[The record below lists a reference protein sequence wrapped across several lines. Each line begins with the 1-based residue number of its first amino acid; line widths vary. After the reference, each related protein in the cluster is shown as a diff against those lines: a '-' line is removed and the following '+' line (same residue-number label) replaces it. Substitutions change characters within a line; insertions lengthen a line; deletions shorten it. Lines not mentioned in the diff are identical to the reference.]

1 MKKLYLQAFPKSE
14 RKPFR
19 LMRKKAREGVM
30 ELLVIHEKKELLGL
44 AITARYKDMVLL
56 DYFAV
61 ETGHR
66 GKKIGSCALELLKQR
81 YKDCRF
87 MLEIELPETEGP
99 GQDLRIRRKQFY
111 LRNGMKETGIKV
123 CLFLVPMEL
132 LTDGKAVS
140 FEEYYALYEHT
151 IGPAFARKVE
161 RLAEKKGDAES

>member
-44 AITARYKDMVLL
+44 AITVRYKDMVLL

-66 GKKIGSCALELLKQR
+66 GKKIGSCALELLKQQICEP
-81 YKDCRF
+81 YNMKS
-87 MLEIELPETEGP
+87 LVGYLH
-99 GQDLRIRRKQFY
+99 IRVILSVQS
-111 LRNGMKETGIKV
+111 
-123 CLFLVPMEL
+123 C
-132 LTDGKAVS
+132 
-140 FEEYYALYEHT
+140 
-151 IGPAFARKVE
+151 
-161 RLAEKKGDAES
+161 

>member
-1 MKKLYLQAFPKSE
+1 MKKKE
-14 RKPFR
+14 
-19 LMRKKAREGVM
+19 REGVM
-30 ELLVIHEKKELLGL
+30 ELLAITEKKEFLGL
-44 AITARYKDMVLL
+44 AITVRYQDMVLL

-61 ETGHR
+61 EGRLR
-66 GKKIGSCALELLKQR
+66 GKNIGSHALELLKRR
-81 YKDCRF
+81 YQDCRF

-99 GQDLRIRRKQFY
+99 GQDLRIRRKAFY

-140 FEEYYALYEHT
+140 FEEYYDLYEHT

-161 RLAEKKGDAES
+161 RLAAEKGEE

>member
-44 AITARYKDMVLL
+44 AIS
-56 DYFAV
+56 
-61 ETGHR
+61 
-66 GKKIGSCALELLKQR
+66 SCALELLKQR

-132 LTDGKAVS
+132 LTDGRAVS

-161 RLAEKKGDAES
+161 RLAAKKGDAES